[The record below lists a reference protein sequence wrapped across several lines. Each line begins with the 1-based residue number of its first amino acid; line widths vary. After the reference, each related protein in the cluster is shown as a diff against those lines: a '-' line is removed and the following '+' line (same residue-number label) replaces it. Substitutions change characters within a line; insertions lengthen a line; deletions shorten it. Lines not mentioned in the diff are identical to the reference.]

1 MPIVTIKE
9 LKEEILR
16 RQEEGARGLRLMGI
30 DQSKNA
36 FGLALS
42 NPELTMA
49 TPLQTIKR
57 TKFAADLKK
66 LSALCKEY
74 SVAGFIIGLPL
85 HMDGAEGP
93 RTDSVRHFAQNL
105 IAGKE
110 TLGFDPWIAFYD
122 ERLTTFAADD
132 ALNAAGSRKKD
143 GAKDS
148 VAAQIML
155 TEVLAR
161 MASASCKA

>member
-9 LKEEILR
+9 LKAEILR
-16 RQEEGARGLRLMGI
+16 RQKEGARGLRLMGI

-36 FGLALS
+36 LGLALS

-49 TPLQTIKR
+49 TPLRTIRR

-74 SVAGFIIGLPL
+74 GVTGFVIGLPL
-85 HMDGAEGP
+85 HMDGSEGP

-110 TLGFDPWIAFYD
+110 TLGFDPSIAFYD
-122 ERLTTFAADD
+122 ERLSTFEADD
-132 ALNAAGSRKKD
+132 LLKAAGTRRQN
-143 GAKDS
+143 AKDS
-148 VAAQIML
+148 IAAHIML
-155 TEVLAR
+155 TEALAR
-161 MASASCKA
+161 MALADDMV